1 MAKVIES
8 SLLLNLIVSFAL
20 LLSLSACVGV
30 PTTEGKIEIPSDQN
44 LIIQSGMFDNYS
56 YILTGKDNQVAKKVA
71 NIPDADYFAASN
83 LDNPNFY
90 VIAARSDGLLKISK
104 DGTWSKIFTE
114 EKGNFGGYNAI
125 LSLGDGGAV
134 VARNKLNYTL
144 PDGSYP
150 DKVFRIDASGNVIW
164 STIVPLRVDS
174 ITLADNLIVLGGDN
188 SLSAKSALYQ
198 ILDLENGSIV
208 SQTSPDIPDYW
219 YNFKNCTII
228 NRVVHCIVQH
238 TNINNTGEWE
248 SYLVK
253 LSLETGKQLNTPVFM
268 DKNIHSFTYLDNCF
282 YGIREDK
289 TEKTRLIVF
298 DLDGNRKADY
308 VLESKMQVASFV
320 QFMKRG
326 SNLYL
331 HFWNLRPKKEKWMVR
346 EADSLFYFDTK
357 TGKFT
362 EESFDIPRFAYLGAG
377 ANIPASW
384 FKN

>member
-1 MAKVIES
+1 
-8 SLLLNLIVSFAL
+8 
-20 LLSLSACVGV
+20 
-30 PTTEGKIEIPSDQN
+30 
-44 LIIQSGMFDNYS
+44 MFDNYS